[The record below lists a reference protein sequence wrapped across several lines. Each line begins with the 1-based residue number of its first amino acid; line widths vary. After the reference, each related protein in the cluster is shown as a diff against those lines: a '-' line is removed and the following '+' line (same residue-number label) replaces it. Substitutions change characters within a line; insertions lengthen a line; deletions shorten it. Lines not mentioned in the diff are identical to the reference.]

1 MKDMKDSAALEQR
14 YRRLLALYP
23 RGYRQ
28 EHEQE
33 ILSVLMA
40 GATSDQRR
48 PELAESADLL
58 SNATRWRLRTP
69 RHVWEEGH
77 RPRLWVWIRVIIGAW
92 LVLLTV
98 ILCSFGH
105 WWALALLPFAAAHFF
120 LALRLGYFVE
130 SQPHTGKVA
139 HTPRSS

>member
-1 MKDMKDSAALEQR
+1 MKDSAALEQR

-48 PELAESADLL
+48 PELA
-58 SNATRWRLRTP
+58 
-69 RHVWEEGH
+69 
-77 RPRLWVWIRVIIGAW
+77 
-92 LVLLTV
+92 
-98 ILCSFGH
+98 
-105 WWALALLPFAAAHFF
+105 
-120 LALRLGYFVE
+120 
-130 SQPHTGKVA
+130 
-139 HTPRSS
+139 